1 LNHCSGSF
9 ETFFQPIDFT
19 HDEKLSAGLLVSKN
33 GLKIST
39 DAARMIVFGMDQS
52 VKSRKPDRFNKVVTS

>member
-1 LNHCSGSF
+1 LNHRSDSF
-9 ETFFQPIDFT
+9 ETFFQPIDLA
-19 HDEKLSAGLLVSKN
+19 HDEKLSTELLVSKN

-52 VKSRKPDRFNKVVTS
+52 VKSRKPDRFNKVVIS